1 MSLKKIVKEP
11 ESSAPE
17 LMRQIASLAHE
28 ELQPEDRPVVIPTAV
43 LYNSNLKQMK
53 GFRALRS
60 NMKRDLF
67 LKEFISQGKE
77 ALEPYILNEETMYDV
92 EIVKFIMQT
101 AEDVFIHYSKQGD
114 EKRRAVIE
122 VCKKYFDDNE
132 ILVSKTIEQ
141 MLPFINHSNFWRRNR
156 SRLYNIALLFLG
168 LFKGK

>member
-11 ESSAPE
+11 EDSAPE
-17 LMRQIASLAHE
+17 LMRQIASLAQE
-28 ELQPEDRPVVIPTAV
+28 EQPQSPVIPPSV

-67 LKEFISQGKE
+67 LKEFIAQGKE
-77 ALEPYILNEETMYDV
+77 ALEPYAVNDETMYDA

-101 AEDVFIHYSKQGD
+101 AEDVFIHYAKQGQ
-114 EKRRAVIE
+114 EKKRAVIE
-122 VCKKYFDDNE
+122 ICKKYYDGNE
-132 ILVSKTIEQ
+132 VLVSKVVEQ
-141 MLPFINHSNFWRRNR
+141 MLPFINHSTFWRRNKTR
-156 SRLYNIALLFLG
+156 IYNIALLFLG